1 MDKEWSIDIFTKNL
15 KMYMEQ
21 FGKNQKE
28 MAAIVGVS
36 PPTFHDWL
44 KGKKMPRMNNVQTK
58 NQIQKTEK
66 TPAFRR
72 EPLLQLYTSK
82 GANNVGDKS

>member
-1 MDKEWSIDIFTKNL
+1 MTNLGNKNVFTKNL

-44 KGKKMPRMNNVQTK
+44 KGQKMPR
-58 NQIQKTEK
+58 
-66 TPAFRR
+66 
-72 EPLLQLYTSK
+72 
-82 GANNVGDKS
+82 

>member
-1 MDKEWSIDIFTKNL
+1 MTNLGNTDVFAKNL
-15 KMYMEQ
+15 KIYMEQ

-58 NQIQKTEK
+58 NQLQKTKK
-66 TPAFRR
+66 TPAFRQ
-72 EPLLQLYTSK
+72 ESLL
-82 GANNVGDKS
+82 

>member
-28 MAAIVGVS
+28 MAAIVGGDT
-36 PPTFHDWL
+36 PTFHDWL

-58 NQIQKTEK
+58 NQVQKTK
-66 TPAFRR
+66 RTPAFRQ
-72 EPLLQLYTSK
+72 ESLL
-82 GANNVGDKS
+82 

>member
-58 NQIQKTEK
+58 NQLHKKRKGSHLSAGAPTVVVYFK
-66 TPAFRR
+66 R
-72 EPLLQLYTSK
+72 SK
-82 GANNVGDKS
+82 

>member
-1 MDKEWSIDIFTKNL
+1 MTNLGNKNVFAKNL

-58 NQIQKTEK
+58 IKYKKQKR
-66 TPAFRR
+66 TPTFRQ
-72 EPLLQLYTSK
+72 ESLL
-82 GANNVGDKS
+82 